1 MSDKKR
7 FRHAWHE
14 FRLNEG
20 KVQRPLWEGLG
31 SEMSAFVGHRN
42 LKDLPPEE
50 QLAIAVIVN
59 EIDRKP
65 PDKCDPETLAD
76 SDPLNIVVMQSVNE
90 SGMNAIGRQAAC
102 YMIDA
107 NTSGVSGFFKWIQQP
122 NCAQLL
128 DPATNFTRRNLNTFY
143 GLQQLQSAGITERDQ
158 AAFTGKFGG
167 DSRFDD
173 FAPDPVEVPEKP
185 EQENQ
190 PLATQS
196 ALKTSAHNY
205 FEGKLEELFKC
216 FDYDYAKF
224 PLAIGIITYWETLIE
239 QDFLGLK
246 KTPELFQNAKMIAE
260 IQINWLRRII
270 ITPIAPNLEQARIE
284 ARKALKQI
292 AAKEPEA
299 LKQLQ
304 IDGPMAYKQLT
315 LKGEP
320 TEEYEYYVEMPAF
333 STASSTRAAYEK
345 MEEQY
350 ARQYGGPGGFKED
363 FAEFVNFLGQFK
375 GEQFY
380 LKEAESKIEKLAD
393 SDYLR
398 HRKKDL
404 VRAFAQL
411 PKNHG
416 AYKILTS
423 LGDVKRTSKT
433 GAEPKLDQIAQAIMS
448 KVKRRKVGGTP
459 GAEKKPAAKTGS
471 DFPEDGALEEN
482 KQNQRWKQLSGIK

>member
-7 FRHAWHE
+7 FRHPWHE

-20 KVQRPLWEGLG
+20 KIPSTQREGLG
-31 SEMSAFVGHRN
+31 SEMRAFVGHRR
-42 LKDLPPEE
+42 LKDLPPKE
-50 QLAIAVIVN
+50 QLAIAVIVD

-260 IQINWLRRII
+260 IQINWLRRVI
-270 ITPIAPNLEQARIE
+270 ITPIDPNLEQARIE
-284 ARKALKQI
+284 ARKALRAI

-299 LKQLQ
+299 LKQVQ
-304 IDGPMAYKQLT
+304 KQLT
-315 LKGEP
+315 TAKETDPEP
-320 TEEYEYYVEMPAF
+320 DPP
-333 STASSTRAAYEK
+333 EK
-345 MEEQY
+345 
-350 ARQYGGPGGFKED
+350 P
-363 FAEFVNFLGQFK
+363 V
-375 GEQFY
+375 
-380 LKEAESKIEKLAD
+380 
-393 SDYLR
+393 
-398 HRKKDL
+398 
-404 VRAFAQL
+404 
-411 PKNHG
+411 
-416 AYKILTS
+416 T
-423 LGDVKRTSKT
+423 
-433 GAEPKLDQIAQAIMS
+433 
-448 KVKRRKVGGTP
+448 
-459 GAEKKPAAKTGS
+459 KTGS
-471 DFPEDGALEEN
+471 GFPEGGALEEN
-482 KQNQRWKQLSGIK
+482 KQNNRWKQLAGI